1 MVSGL
6 TDRRQDP
13 GENQEMKGRKERQGG
28 KGVVKKVFICSPFRP
43 TGRSREEKRKD
54 LEKNISLAKGACR
67 YAVGKGFIPY
77 APHIYFPGFLSDAD
91 ADERE
96 LGILGLLPISGES
109 GTLRAR
115 RSVVQYPLK
124 GNVVAKTGTIR
135 NVRNLAGYVKS
146 DKGKFIPFVVYT
158 TGFSPDAEE
167 VNYMNN
173 NKTLWPN
180 FEFEKRVLSYLYEEK
195 EPVIA
200 K

>member
-77 APHIYFPGFLSDAD
+77 APHLYFPGFLSDAD
-91 ADERE
+91 ADARE
-96 LGILGLLPISGES
+96 LGILLGLSW
-109 GTLRAR
+109 
-115 RSVVQYPLK
+115 
-124 GNVVAKTGTIR
+124 
-135 NVRNLAGYVKS
+135 LAGCDELWIAGVRIS
-146 DKGKFIPFVVYT
+146 RGMSSEIAMAMDWGIPI
-158 TGFSPDAEE
+158 
-167 VNYMNN
+167 
-173 NKTLWPN
+173 K
-180 FEFEKRVLSYLYEEK
+180 SYLPLAHSKERLFDVDFCTEDEFFRKFGEE
-195 EPVIA
+195 
-200 K
+200 